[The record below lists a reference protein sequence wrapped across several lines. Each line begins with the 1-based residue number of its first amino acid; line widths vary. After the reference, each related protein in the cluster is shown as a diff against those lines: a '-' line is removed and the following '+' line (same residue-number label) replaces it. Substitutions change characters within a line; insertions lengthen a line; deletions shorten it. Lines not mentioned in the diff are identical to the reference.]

1 MQTILTNTTAAARTV
16 NVRREG
22 EADVQPLVLMPGQ
35 PTAFQGEPVE
45 TPMYRAAVESGAIT
59 AQTDAADDA
68 PVNPDDK
75 PKGRGKA
82 SDEK

>member
-59 AQTDAADDA
+59 AQNDA
-68 PVNPDDK
+68 PDEPQPD
-75 PKGRGKA
+75 PKGGAK
-82 SDEK
+82 K